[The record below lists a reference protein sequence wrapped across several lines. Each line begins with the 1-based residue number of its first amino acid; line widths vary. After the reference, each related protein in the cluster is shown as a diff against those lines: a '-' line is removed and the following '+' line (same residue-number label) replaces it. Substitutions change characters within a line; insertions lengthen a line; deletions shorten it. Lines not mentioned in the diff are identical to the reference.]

1 MVAQPTPTVAL
12 LPIQPRYANAI
23 IRGEKRVEFRRR
35 RFRREVAYVV
45 VYASSPICGIVG
57 YFRVSSI
64 SEGCPREIWE
74 GFKHVGAIEKEEY
87 FRYYKGAERAFAIGI
102 ERVCVFGSPVPLHR
116 LSRSLKAP
124 QSYAYL
130 SQEQINGLLAISSQ
144 PIEANISSTVG
155 SSLNG

>member
-35 RFRREVAYVV
+35 RFRRDVAYVV

-64 SEGCPREIWE
+64 SEGCPQEIWE
-74 GFKHVGAIEKEEY
+74 GFKHVGAIEREEY
-87 FRYYKGAERAFAIGI
+87 FRYYEGAKRAFAIGI
-102 ERVCVFGSPVPLHR
+102 EHVCVFGSPVPLHR

-130 SQEQINGLLAISSQ
+130 SKEHINELLAISSR
-144 PIEANISSTVG
+144 PLEDSG
-155 SSLNG
+155 SRTPASV